1 MLPYSERI
9 TMIEGLVVDLR
20 RPRMVGRNAR
30 LGLHGDT
37 VHDPVVRIH
46 TSGGAMGI
54 GWSRLKRE
62 QAETLL
68 GSTLG
73 DLFHEPE
80 GCTPAGR
87 IIDPVLWDLAARMQ
101 GKPLY
106 KVIGEPR
113 GSREVEVYDSS
124 IYHDDYGASAEQ
136 AAGIL
141 TREVEAGL
149 AAGYRNF
156 KVKIG
161 RGARWMPMAEG
172 LERDILAIHTVR
184 KAAGPAAKIMID
196 ANDGGTVNSAKAVLR
211 ACAGD
216 NIHWFEEP
224 FAEARPLN
232 EDLKEWMQR
241 EGLRTLIADGEYLPP
256 PDFFDLMKDG
266 LVDVL
271 IADFRLEGA
280 SWWKAAAARIEP
292 WGRRAAPHCWASV
305 IDTYARAH
313 FVATL
318 PHFEILEV
326 DPADT
331 GPLVLDGWTMRD
343 SRLIVPDSP
352 GIGVDIDP
360 AVLERGIGS
369 GGYRVRQRGAR

>member
-1 MLPYSERI
+1 
-9 TMIEGLVVDLR
+9 
-20 RPRMVGRNAR
+20 
-30 LGLHGDT
+30 
-37 VHDPVVRIH
+37 
-46 TSGGAMGI
+46 
-54 GWSRLKRE
+54 
-62 QAETLL
+62 
-68 GSTLG
+68 
-73 DLFHEPE
+73 
-80 GCTPAGR
+80 
-87 IIDPVLWDLAARMQ
+87 MQ

-106 KVIGEPR
+106 QVMGEPGEPREPR
-113 GSREVEVYDSS
+113 GSRRVEVYDSS
-124 IYHDDYGASAEQ
+124 IYHDDFGFDDGEAVK
-136 AAGIL
+136 IL

-149 AAGYRNF
+149 AAGYLNF

-161 RGARWMPMAEG
+161 RGARWMPMDEG
-172 LERDILAIHTVR
+172 FKRDILAIHTVR
-184 KAAGPAAKIMID
+184 KAAGPAAKVLID
-196 ANDGGTVNSAKAVLR
+196 ANDGGTVNSAKEILR
-211 ACAGD
+211 ACAD
-216 NIHWFEEP
+216 DRVFWFEEP

-232 EDLKEWMQR
+232 EDLKEWMER
-241 EGLRTLIADGEYLPP
+241 EGLRTLIADGEYHAP

-318 PHFEILEV
+318 PHFEILEI

-331 GPLVLDGWTMRD
+331 SPLVLDGWQMKD
-343 SRLIVPDSP
+343 SHLIVPDTP

-360 AVLERGIGS
+360 AVLERGIS
-369 GGYRVRQRGAR
+369 NGGYRVRLKGAR